1 MHDGALIAHLY
12 VVFSLPKEDCQD
24 FASPSVDAKM
34 QHHSPSLAGAGVVTS
49 FSLDT
54 IYGVRHRAQVAI
66 RAPYDLTKCRRFFV
80 RPATPRQRQYEALR
94 AYFFEGIGS
103 DAAARRFGYSPG
115 AFRVLCHAFRRGE
128 LPDFFAVVRPGR
140 REQPRKGRAHDQIVA
155 LRKRN
160 YSVYEISQALSER
173 GMPLS
178 ATAVREVLA
187 AEGFAPLPR
196 RLDEE
201 RPAVAGPSTE
211 AVANIRSFTLTPREF
226 TTRVGGLFL
235 FIAELVRLNTDTLA
249 LGAKLPGSRMIPA
262 AHALRASLALKL
274 WAIERKSHIMALV
287 ADEGLALFCGL
298 NVMPKRSFLSEYSSR
313 ITPQNVSR
321 LLALWHERL
330 AGEALFSGESINL
343 DFHSVPYFG
352 EHPVVET
359 HYLPRRSRRQPSI
372 LTFLAQDA
380 DSQVFCYSNADIRKG
395 EEAEEIFRFIEFW
408 KRQHGKVP
416 QHLVFDS
423 KLTTYEGLDR
433 LDAAGITFM
442 TLRRRSKG
450 LLAEVYELAASAWRT
465 ITLNLPSRKYRTP
478 QVFEQ
483 KVCLRERTYRQ
494 LFIKDLG
501 HDEPTILVTNDRHAS
516 ARNLITRYAK
526 RMLIENALADA
537 VRFFH
542 IDALS
547 SSVGFKVDFDM
558 ALLVLASA
566 LYRLMARRMRGYD
579 DAQARRIFRDLID
592 MPANVAIATDEVT
605 VRFHRRAHLPMV
617 LASGLIDQPVLVPWW
632 QGRSLRL
639 IH

>member
-1 MHDGALIAHLY
+1 MPIRSLY
-12 VVFSLPKEDCQD
+12 ELTDPRQF
-24 FASPSVDAKM
+24 FAE
-34 QHHSPSLAGAGVVTS
+34 
-49 FSLDT
+49 
-54 IYGVRHRAQVAI
+54 
-66 RAPYDLTKCRRFFV
+66 
-80 RPATPRQRQYEALR
+80 PATPRQRQYEALR
-94 AYFFEGIGS
+94 AYFVERLAS
-103 DAAARRFGYSPG
+103 AEAARRFGYSPG
-115 AFRVLCHAFRRGE
+115 AFRVLCHTFRRGE
-128 LPDFFAVVRPGR
+128 LPDFFTTAHPGP
-140 REQPRKGRAHDQIVA
+140 REQPKKSAAQRQIVA

-160 YSVYEISQALSER
+160 YSVYEISQALKEQ
-173 GMPLS
+173 GTPLS

-201 RPAVAGPSTE
+201 RPGRVGPSAE
-211 AVANIRSFTLTPREF
+211 AVANVGDFTLSSREF

-235 FIAELVRLNTDTLA
+235 FIADLVRIDTDALA
-249 LGAKLPGSRMIPA
+249 LAAKLPGSRMIPA
-262 AHALRASLALKL
+262 AHALRAALALKL
-274 WAIERKSHIMALV
+274 WSIERKSHVMALV

-298 NVMPKRSFLSEYSSR
+298 NAMPKKSFLSEYSSR
-313 ITPQNVSR
+313 ITRQTVSR
-321 LLALWHERL
+321 LLASWHTRF
-330 AGEALFSGESINL
+330 AGDALFTGESLNL

-352 EHPVVET
+352 EHPLVQS
-359 HYLPRRSRRQPSI
+359 HYLAKRSRRQPSI

-380 DSQVFCYSNADIRKG
+380 DSHVFCYANADIRKG
-395 EEAEEIFRFIEFW
+395 EEADEVFRFIDFW
-408 KRQHGKVP
+408 KRQYGRVP

-442 TLRRRSKG
+442 TLRRRTKG
-450 LLAEVYELAASAWRT
+450 LLADVDGLPPSAWRT
-465 ITLNLPSRKYRTP
+465 VTLDLPHRKYRTP
-478 QVFEQ
+478 RIYEQ
-483 KVCLRERTYRQ
+483 KVRLRERSYRQ

-501 HDEPTILVTNDRHAS
+501 HDEPTILITNDAKSS

-566 LYRLMARRMRGYD
+566 LYRLTARRMRGYD
-579 DAQARRIFRDLID
+579 DAQARQIFRDLVD
-592 MPANVAIATDEVT
+592 MPADVAVTPAEVR
-605 VRFHRRAHLPMV
+605 VRFHRRAHLPIV
-617 LASGLIDQPVLVPWW
+617 LASGLIDKPVTVPWW

-639 IH
+639 VQ